1 MTTDSRDPWQRFE
14 RARLDVFRAHG
25 LDGRSR
31 RIPGRTGRETYAIVC
46 GDGPRPMVLVHG
58 GFGEASE
65 WALLAGRLV
74 GPLVIPDRPGYGLT
88 YRVDYR
94 KVDFRRDAA
103 GWLLDLV
110 EGLDVEKID
119 LVGASMGGFF
129 AMAFATAHPE
139 RVRRLILLGA
149 PAGLVRQ
156 LPLFLRLWGN
166 PVVGR
171 LISRMK
177 MPDAETMRTRAFAR
191 VVAHPERIPLDLL
204 EVALAGSALPG
215 TALTSRTLL
224 HAVVTLRGLRESM
237 WMGEDMARLGVSTKF
252 VWGDQDRFAPPS
264 IGKELAERMS
274 DGHITVIPEAG
285 HVPHLDQ
292 PEAVAAVVRE

>member
-1 MTTDSRDPWQRFE
+1 MTTDSTDPLTRSE
-14 RARLDVFRAHG
+14 RPRLDVFRAPG

-31 RIPGRTGRETYAIVC
+31 RISGHTGRETYAIVC
-46 GDGPRPMVLVHG
+46 GDGPRQTVLVHG
-58 GFGEASE
+58 GLGDASE
-65 WALLAGRLV
+65 WALVAGRLA

-103 GWLLDLV
+103 GWMLDLV
-110 EGLDVEKID
+110 EGLDAEKID

-129 AMAFATAHPE
+129 AMAFATAHPQ

-177 MPDAETMRTRAFAR
+177 IPDAETTRTRAFAGL
-191 VVAHPERIPLDLL
+191 VAHPERIPLDLL
-204 EVALAGSALPG
+204 EVALSGSALPG
-215 TALTSRTLL
+215 TALTSRTML
-224 HAVVTLRGLRESM
+224 HSVVTLRGLRESM
-237 WMGEDMARLGVSTKF
+237 WMGEDMTRLDVPTRF
-252 VWGDQDRFAPPS
+252 VWGDQDRLAPPS
-264 IGKELAERMS
+264 PGKDLAERMS
-274 DGHITVIPEAG
+274 DGHVTVIPDAG
-285 HVPHLDQ
+285 HLPHLDQ

>member
-1 MTTDSRDPWQRFE
+1 MTTDSSDPLQRFE
-14 RARLDVFRAHG
+14 RARLDLFSAHG

-31 RIPGRTGRETYAIVC
+31 RIAGRSGRKTYAIVC

-58 GFGEASE
+58 GLGDASE
-65 WALLAGRLV
+65 WALLAGRLS

-94 KVDFRRDAA
+94 KIDFRRDAA

-110 EGLDVEKID
+110 EGLNAEKID

-166 PVVGR
+166 PVVDR
-171 LISRMK
+171 LISRVK
-177 MPDAETMRTRAFAR
+177 MPDAETMRTRAFAGN
-191 VVAHPERIPLDLL
+191 VAHPERLPLDLL

-215 TALTSRTLL
+215 TALTSRTML
-224 HAVVTLRGLRESM
+224 HAFLTLRGLRETM
-237 WMGEDMARLGVSTKF
+237 WMGEEMTRLDVPTRF

-264 IGKELAERMS
+264 IGKELAEQIS
-274 DGHITVIPEAG
+274 DAHITVIADAG
-285 HVPHLDQ
+285 HVPQLDQ